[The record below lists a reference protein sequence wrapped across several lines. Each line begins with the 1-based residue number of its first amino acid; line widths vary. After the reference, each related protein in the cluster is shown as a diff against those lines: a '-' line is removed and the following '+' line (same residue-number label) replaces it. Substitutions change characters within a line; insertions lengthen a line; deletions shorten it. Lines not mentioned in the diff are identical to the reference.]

1 MIKKKPKRKKEKQP
15 TLFAFNGSIQLFNEG
30 SMLELHSQITSEEW
44 VMIVEETIKYKI
56 FLECLKNIAVP
67 ILQEDWSKE
76 DEWFIVQLNIAISRM
91 KNIDPLLVASHNQ
104 EAICDIYTK
113 QMKNNA
119 EEVRKAILEIREAQ
133 KQLAINE
140 AQNPITKIKS
150 DI

>member
-1 MIKKKPKRKKEKQP
+1 MIKKPKRKKEKQP

-44 VMIVEETIKYKI
+44 AMIVEETIKYKI
-56 FLECLKNIAVP
+56 FLECLKNVAAP

-76 DEWFIVQLNIAISRM
+76 DEWFIVQLDIAISRM

-104 EAICDIYTK
+104 ESICNVYTK

-119 EEVRKAILEIREAQ
+119 EEVRKAILEIRETQ
-133 KQLAINE
+133 KQLAISQS
-140 AQNPITKIKS
+140 QNHITRIKS